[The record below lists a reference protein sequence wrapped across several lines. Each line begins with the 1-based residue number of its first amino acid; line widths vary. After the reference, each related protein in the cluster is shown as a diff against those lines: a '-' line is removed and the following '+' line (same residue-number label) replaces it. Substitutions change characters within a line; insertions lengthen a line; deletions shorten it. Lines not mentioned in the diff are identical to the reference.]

1 MPQSVVAV
9 LLAAG
14 AGSRFAGPTHKLL
27 APLGARTVFE
37 HAFAHVMESAIGPV
51 VVITGAADLSVPTEF
66 AGDATIVTIVHNDAW
81 RDGQGSSLAL
91 AVDHA
96 TRLGIDHI
104 VMGLGD
110 QPFID
115 PEAWRLVAGAPPEWP
130 IVVASYHGRRGPHP
144 VRLHRSV
151 WPLLPRTG
159 DDGARTPIR
168 SHPHLVH
175 EVACPGSATDID
187 TLEDVAR
194 WKSS

>member
-1 MPQSVVAV
+1 MLLSVVAV

-14 AGSRFAGPTHKLL
+14 GGSRFTGPTHKLL
-27 APLGARTVFE
+27 APLGERTVFE
-37 HAFAHVMESAIGPV
+37 HALAHVQEAAVGPV
-51 VVITGAADLSVPTEF
+51 VVITGAVDLSVL
-66 AGDATIVTIVHNDAW
+66 ASVTVVHNAGW
-81 RDGQGSSLAL
+81 SDGQASSLAL

-115 PEAWRLVAGAPPEWP
+115 PEAWRLVAGAPPQWP
-130 IVVASYHGRRGPHP
+130 IVVASYDGERGPHP